1 MPEPLTLKLA
11 RDLEWLGCEL
21 EYQGMKHANEGFP
34 EAGPTWEDFIRMR
47 QGVLA
52 TIEKLER
59 ELKGT
64 IKYNPATLVG
74 VSYPL
79 RDALDS
85 LGILI
90 EALEEIRAATVEA
103 VHELPSKVRAFP
115 QLVAIYLGV
124 LGQQQGS
131 GRRVSAP
138 G

>member
-1 MPEPLTLKLA
+1 MPELLILKLA

-34 EAGPTWEDFIRMR
+34 EAGPTWEVFIRKR

-64 IKYNPATLVG
+64 IKYNPASLVG

-79 RDALDS
+79 GDALDS

-90 EALEEIRAATVEA
+90 GALEEIRGATVEA
-103 VHELPSKVRAFP
+103 IHELPAKVRAFP
-115 QLVAIYLGV
+115 QLVAIYMGV
-124 LGQQQGS
+124 LGQ
-131 GRRVSAP
+131 SA
-138 G
+138 GKRKSLAR

>member
-1 MPEPLTLKLA
+1 MPESLILRLA

-34 EAGPTWEDFIRMR
+34 EAGPTWEEFIRKG

-79 RDALDS
+79 EDALDS

-90 EALEEIRAATVEA
+90 EALEDIRGATVEA
-103 VHELPSKVRAFP
+103 VHELPAKVRAFP
-115 QLVAIYLGV
+115 QLVSIYLGV
-124 LGQQQGS
+124 LGQGT
-131 GRRVSAP
+131 GKRERLP
-138 G
+138 R